1 MYAGKLEGVLR
12 KALAS
17 EPAARYPTA
26 TAFRDALRPVA
37 GLAVPAGGLV
47 AGWVRPGI

>member
-1 MYAGKLEGVLR
+1 VLR

-26 TAFRDALRPVA
+26 TAFRDALRRSRGFLRRLQ
-37 GLAVPAGGLV
+37 GLLRGD
-47 AGWVRPGI
+47 